1 MEFTA
6 TVTRITPVNVRGKV
20 IDAGCSVKKGVLAE
34 GIAGVTSMK
43 NGPCITVSQDLSEEW
58 QRVTIAAIVAEIL
71 DAGEMLHV
79 IAEGGMDDPP
89 RTTERARSLLMP
101 EEDFK
106 AAYTALYNAQPIRP
120 ALLAKGFKVP
130 LGEVMLRIRD
140 LFPEDI

>member
-6 TVTRITPVNVRGKV
+6 TVTRITPVNVRDKV
-20 IDAGCSVKKGVLAE
+20 IDAGCAVKKGVLAK

-79 IAEGGMDDPP
+79 IAEGSMDDPADHGAGP
-89 RTTERARSLLMP
+89 V
-101 EEDFK
+101 
-106 AAYTALYNAQPIRP
+106 TADAEGGFQGRLYRDAQCP
-120 ALLAKGFKVP
+120 A
-130 LGEVMLRIRD
+130 D
-140 LFPEDI
+140 